1 VLTSK
6 SQPEKMMAP
15 NSHKPT
21 TMTSE
26 QNREQLRKKIQ
37 LEKNRENYRK
47 IETYICQTNEVVF
60 VIGL

>member
-15 NSHKPT
+15 KSHKPT

-47 IETYICQTNEVVF
+47 IEKTTEK
-60 VIGL
+60 